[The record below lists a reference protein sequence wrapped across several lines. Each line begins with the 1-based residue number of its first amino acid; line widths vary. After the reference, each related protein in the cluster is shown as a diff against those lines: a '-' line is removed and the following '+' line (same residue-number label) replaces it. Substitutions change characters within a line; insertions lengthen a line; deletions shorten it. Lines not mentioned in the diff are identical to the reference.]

1 MSARLDAVSKA
12 KQAYALA
19 KSTLAIE
26 LRKKMEKELANL
38 QTQLDISIRYA
49 VDAGESK
56 ADILR
61 ALGTSSYNTIYESLA
76 RTSGVAEVVG
86 VDPLDSVY
94 RLEGDVLHVAY
105 RSHGPKEYS
114 GEATFDVKRLEGN
127 RIMLLSQSPL
137 YNDDYSVRNDVVA
150 SLDQKLEGFYFDEV
164 TEWLKSKDYA

>member
-26 LRKKMEKELANL
+26 LRKKMDKELANL

-86 VDPLDSVY
+86 TDPLDSVY
-94 RLEGDVLHVAY
+94 ELDGDTLRVTY
-105 RSHGPKEYS
+105 RGHGPKQYS
-114 GEATFDVKRLEGN
+114 GDAVFTIKRLDAN
-127 RIMLLSQSPL
+127 RIMLLSESPL
-137 YNDDYSVRNDVVA
+137 YNEDFSVRNDVVA
-150 SLDQKLEGFYFDEV
+150 CLDQKLDGFYFDEV
-164 TEWLKSKDYA
+164 SEWLKSKDYA